1 MTPDGPILPDL
12 PSGFDV
18 HRHLVETARAW
29 GPVSRLRMNWL
40 KGRGVTTD
48 AITKPWL
55 IGETTV
61 SFDGGY
67 FDADP
72 DGRPAAILGVIDGGR
87 LVDLAAWDT
96 ETGRTGTWLG
106 QGFALGQDQ
115 ILNPATWFLD
125 GSLLIH
131 RSPLG
136 WLQNGRKGIV
146 ILDPSQAW
154 YRFRDAPRLLCED
167 EAHGEEIEKLLD
179 PPKPQVQILVPRRAA
194 A

>member
-1 MTPDGPILPDL
+1 MD
-12 PSGFDV
+12 
-18 HRHLVETARAW
+18 
-29 GPVSRLRMNWL
+29 WL
-40 KGRGVTTD
+40 KGRGVITG
-48 AITKPWL
+48 AITNPWP
-55 IGETTV
+55 IGETNV
-61 SFDGGY
+61 SFDGGS

-87 LVDLAAWDT
+87 LVDLATWDT

-115 ILNPATWFLD
+115 ILNAATWFLD
-125 GSLLIH
+125 GNLMIH

-146 ILDPSQAW
+146 ILDPRRAW
-154 YRFRDAPRLLCED
+154 CWLQDAPRLLCED
-167 EAHGEEIEKLLD
+167 EAHGEEIERLID
-179 PPKPQVQILVPRRAA
+179 PPKPRAQILVPRRAA